1 MTLFYFWQKCVDL
14 SVVDFDNCYTT
25 HIRWKANPSDS
36 VVQSISSFYMFQFY
50 VFDTCIKC
58 ATLWFLSDILFQFET
73 CRKSNI
79 LRREF
84 LTKWTSKK
92 RRKRNRSG
100 QYWLTKEQ
108 KMTRKNHRIYKGNC
122 HLIQMFA
129 SSIQTQKCLHLLPY
143 ENPNW
148 SLEIYEIQM
157 GGRMWKVWRST
168 RLEFIMSRHNHQ
180 WQTRRFVAKFRK
192 NEQKIRL
199 TIDQNQIKS

>member
-1 MTLFYFWQKCVDL
+1 MTLFYFRQKCVDL

-50 VFDTCIKC
+50 VFDTRIKC

-108 KMTRKNHRIYKGNC
+108 KMTRKNHRIYKRNC

-143 ENPNW
+143 ENQIDLSKYMKCKW
-148 SLEIYEIQM
+148 EGEC
-157 GGRMWKVWRST
+157 GRCEGVRASN
-168 RLEFIMSRHNHQ
+168 L
-180 WQTRRFVAKFRK
+180 
-192 NEQKIRL
+192 
-199 TIDQNQIKS
+199 